1 MKSYMLKINIIGS
14 WQLIG
19 ANFMAVI
26 DEANTKSAQLLQ
38 QLRGLKFLA
47 DTNRDGLNKDPFFV
61 EFLGFKMDMAQSFIE
76 ELQNWEE
83 LGNQRKCKNIIDDAL
98 FFLGEINALIDRK
111 LDEQC
116 EEAWL
121 DYQRELGFTDSVFT
135 PM

>member
-1 MKSYMLKINIIGS
+1 
-14 WQLIG
+14 
-19 ANFMAVI
+19 MAVI